1 MKRIKI
7 INKLSGEKLLAT
19 KDKWRHNP
27 SYKIDVDSETRTLK
41 WHLSSPSTLIFMIA
55 EDKNLFN
62 LILPNFSRM

>member
-1 MKRIKI
+1 MTRIKI
-7 INKLSGEKLLAT
+7 INKLNGEKLLAT

-41 WHLSSPSTLIFMIA
+41 WHYVSSQSTLIFMIG
-55 EDKNLFN
+55 KNLFN